1 MGSGITKLTK
11 MAPEGDV
18 RLVFSRADKV
28 VGELAVEGRHCDAH
42 GVVTVGT
49 LFSLSQALCEVAIAT
64 RFGAEAQATAHEAK
78 TIALN
83 PVRTNFLNGEAVQ
96 LPAPEG
102 LSTWQITIRREDG
115 EVTAILSQGFVMSKT
130 TTEQN
135 QPAEAVIQTGLA
147 RPAPIQ
153 MLPSDKRI
161 NALVAAG
168 TEVIARK
175 GFAGATIREI
185 AEQAGVHIPTFYQH
199 IASKDELLEMVYA
212 QEMKQLEDDLDTD
225 IQIEGTAREKLE
237 RMLAS
242 ALRSSLTRK
251 RQIGILNREL
261 KSLRSDARARVIAQY
276 HRLIA
281 RYVVV
286 IQAGID
292 AGEFSDRIDPVVA
305 ANVADMMSDMWA
317 LRPFFFDDHAFD
329 DFAEQ
334 TRLLILGGLG
344 VPVTAEPRRE

>member
-11 MAPEGDV
+11 LASEGDV

-28 VGELAVEGRHCDAH
+28 VGELAVEGHHCDAQ
-42 GVVTVGT
+42 GVVTVAT
-49 LFSLSQALCEVAIAT
+49 LFSLSQTLCQAGIAA
-64 RFGAEAQATAHEAK
+64 RLGDQAQTTAHEAK
-78 TIALN
+78 TIALK
-83 PVRTNFLNGEAVQ
+83 PARTNFLSGEAVP

-102 LSTWQITIRREDG
+102 LNAWQITIRREDG
-115 EVTAILSQGFVMSKT
+115 EVTAILSQGFVISRMPEPRDDT
-130 TTEQN
+130 AGTMDRTD
-135 QPAEAVIQTGLA
+135 PA

-153 MLPSDKRI
+153 ILPSDKRI

-199 IASKDELLEMVYA
+199 ISSKDELLEMVYA

-317 LRPFFFDDHAFD
+317 LRPFFFANHAFD

-334 TRLLILGGLG
+334 TQLLILGGLG
-344 VPVTAEPRRE
+344 VSVTAEPRRE

>member
-1 MGSGITKLTK
+1 MGSETTKLTK
-11 MAPEGDV
+11 QAPGDDV
-18 RLVFSRADKV
+18 RIVFSRADKV
-28 VGELAVEGRHCDAH
+28 AGELAVEARHCDAQ

-49 LFSLSQALCEVAIAT
+49 LFCLSQALCEAAIAAK
-64 RFGAEAQATAHEAK
+64 FGAGARATAHEAK

-83 PVRTNFLNGEAVQ
+83 PARTNFLSGEAVP
-96 LPAPEG
+96 LPGPDG
-102 LSTWQITIRREDG
+102 LSAWQITIQREDG
-115 EVTAILSQGFVMSKT
+115 EVMAILSQGFVISRMPEPQDK
-130 TTEQN
+130 
-135 QPAEAVIQTGLA
+135 PAEAAERTGPV

-153 MLPSDKRI
+153 MLPSDKRMA
-161 NALVAAG
+161 ALVAAG

-199 IASKDELLEMVYA
+199 IASKDELLEMVYT

-242 ALRSSLTRK
+242 ALRSSMTRK

-261 KSLRSDARARVIAQY
+261 KSLRPDARARVIAQY

-286 IQAGID
+286 IRAGID
-292 AGEFSDRIDPVVA
+292 AGEFSDRIDPLVA
-305 ANVADMMSDMWA
+305 ANLADMISDMWA
-317 LRPFFFDDHAFD
+317 LRPFFFSDHAFE

-334 TRLLILGGLG
+334 ARLLILGGLG
-344 VPVTAEPRRE
+344 ASVTGEPRGK

>member
-1 MGSGITKLTK
+1 MGSGITKFTK

-28 VGELAVEGRHCDAH
+28 VGELAVEGRHCDAQ

-49 LFSLSQALCEVAIAT
+49 LFSLSQALCEVAIAA

-185 AEQAGVHIPTFYQH
+185 AEQAGVHTVVSNPVAAEHFRNCQYGLMFIAKMPSACSECLVEAMLLRFFGYLFLAASFLFLIAMFYFEVEFVP
-199 IASKDELLEMVYA
+199 ILLGAGLASILAGVLLHSA
-212 QEMKQLEDDLDTD
+212 QEGLDLLKEIRD
-225 IQIEGTAREKLE
+225 G
-237 RMLAS
+237 
-242 ALRSSLTRK
+242 LRSAK
-251 RQIGILNREL
+251 
-261 KSLRSDARARVIAQY
+261 
-276 HRLIA
+276 
-281 RYVVV
+281 
-286 IQAGID
+286 
-292 AGEFSDRIDPVVA
+292 
-305 ANVADMMSDMWA
+305 
-317 LRPFFFDDHAFD
+317 
-329 DFAEQ
+329 
-334 TRLLILGGLG
+334 
-344 VPVTAEPRRE
+344 